1 LKTLKLLLAVFILV
15 NINVAAQDSI
25 KNSDKDIF
33 NAKIK
38 LANET
43 KLNSKP
49 INEIIA
55 EIGKS
60 FIGTEYVAHTLEK
73 EGDENLVVNLSGLDC
88 TTFLENALV
97 LARCIK
103 YGRTSFEDYKK
114 ELTLV
119 RYRDGK
125 IDGYPSRL
133 HYFTDWIFNNDKK
146 GIVVDMTKSIGGKPY
161 NKKVEFMTT
170 HRESYNQITKNEKF
184 YNIVKQQ
191 EDEINSREHSFIPKG
206 IIKSIEDKIQSGYLI
221 AITTDIEGMDIA
233 HVGIAVKMDDGRIH
247 FLHAPLSGAKVQITD
262 VPLHDYLQKNKKQT
276 GIMVLQPVDIV
287 N

>member
-1 LKTLKLLLAVFILV
+1 LKNVKLLLAAFILF
-15 NINVAAQDSI
+15 NINVTAQDSI
-25 KNSDKDIF
+25 INSDKDIF
-33 NAKIK
+33 TAKIK
-38 LANET
+38 FADET

-49 INEIIA
+49 INEVIA

-103 YGRTSFEDYKK
+103 YGRTSFEDYQK
-114 ELTLV
+114 ELAMV

-133 HYFTDWIFNNDKK
+133 HYFTDWIFNNAKK
-146 GIVVDMTKSIGGKPY
+146 AIVTDISKSLGGKPY

-170 HRESYNQITKNEKF
+170 HRESYKQITRNEKF
-184 YNIVKQQ
+184 YNIIKQQ
-191 EDEINSREHSFIPKG
+191 EKEINTREHSFIPKG
-206 IIKSIEDKIQSGYLI
+206 MVKSIEDKIESGYLI